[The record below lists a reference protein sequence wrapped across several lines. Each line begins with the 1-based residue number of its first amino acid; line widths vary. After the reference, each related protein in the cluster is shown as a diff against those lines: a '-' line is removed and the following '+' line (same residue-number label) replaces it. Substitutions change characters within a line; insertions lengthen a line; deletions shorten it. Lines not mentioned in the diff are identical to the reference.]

1 MIDVHLYG
9 KREFGFAKLDLG
21 YDNVCPMDGVHFE

>member
-21 YDNVCPMDGVHFE
+21 HGDVCPMDGVHPE

>member
-9 KREFGFAKLDLG
+9 KREFGFAKLGLG
-21 YDNVCPMDGVHFE
+21 YDDVCRTDGVHSE